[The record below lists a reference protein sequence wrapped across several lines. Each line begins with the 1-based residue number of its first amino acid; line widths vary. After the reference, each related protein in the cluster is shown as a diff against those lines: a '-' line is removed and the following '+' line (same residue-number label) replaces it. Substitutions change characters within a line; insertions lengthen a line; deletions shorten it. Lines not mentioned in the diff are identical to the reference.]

1 MMNDTTDT
9 EAPVL
14 RGLPSHLTVTGL
26 VGSGAQKSVYR
37 AFDRNRGEEI
47 AVICLERRANPRG
60 DVARVEELQ
69 AFARI
74 QSHPHVL
81 DLLEVIELD
90 ERLIV
95 CVPYMSRGDLSRRI
109 ADVDRSPIPIREA
122 LRIGVQLADAI
133 GHVHR
138 HGFIHGDI
146 KAENVLL
153 ADDGTIRL
161 DDFGLVHLGTVP
173 ATAKLSGT
181 LTYVAPERI
190 RGEQADARSD
200 LYSFGCL
207 LYELFSGRA
216 PLSGSTPA
224 ELLNLHL
231 MARPRE
237 LQSRRREVPSGVS
250 QLVDR
255 MLEKQPGS
263 RPQSALEVHGALSA
277 ALRAEAFPAIDA
289 ARSVDLPSR
298 MDGEARLDR
307 IVRGAREGRAAIV
320 LVTGELGSGKSEALR
335 RLGRRALESGFGV
348 SVGIAH
354 AESAVPYSPMIEA
367 LTGVAGELT
376 DLETG
381 QADRLLDFLY
391 LKGPQRPREGADHGV
406 TQDRLFASVLAAL
419 NAASQR
425 RPLLLIL
432 EDLDNADEATLEL
445 LTYLEYAISA
455 RGPMR
460 GLDLLIAA
468 SCRADA
474 IPKGVDEMIRR
485 GGVDSVVDY
494 IELEPLEG
502 RDLVRLVETHGLA
515 SPERTVLDAIAT
527 ASAGNVLSVV
537 EIVRLIRLQGPT
549 PDETTPRSLSE
560 WLERSPLPLDTH
572 GLVARK
578 LAGRSPQ
585 CRHALE
591 LAAIL
596 GIDFEAPLVER
607 LGRALDIDVGSWL
620 EEALE
625 LGILVDRGERLSFS
639 HPLFRE
645 ELNRSV
651 PGERRTW
658 VHLKRVQILQD
669 DVALSEE
676 RRDLEIA
683 HHLIAAG
690 EASDA
695 QELVEYATRAG
706 THALAR
712 FAWSEAA
719 RFFDGAIGRLEKDG
733 PSMKL
738 ASLHHQSGVAFFRV
752 LDASPCLRHFARAVS
767 LYAELGDDMMRSR
780 VSVDRARAVNWM
792 GMMGTPEFDQSRLEL
807 EQCLDRTSVSH
818 RLLRAEILS
827 VLAEQT
833 WATNDPVFAEA
844 LCLEALEETRPE
856 VDHLLRAEIS
866 VTLGL
871 AQLSR
876 LNQRAAL
883 ATWRFGAL
891 HSRWAN
897 ELSSTARCLQ
907 RMRMALFVSGR
918 IDEARALTSEVSAL
932 NRIVQLPSEAAL
944 THAITAAIAVLAGD
958 FEGAEKEMVRGID
971 QLSRA
976 RYPWA
981 LALMIPT
988 RACAR
993 ALAGDLDGAMS
1004 ALEELADSP
1013 IHAVNERD
1021 LETFTERHRSLVN
1034 YFVGDPVRLSPERR
1048 AELIAELQ
1056 NLEHDEA
1063 GLYQACLALELASA
1077 LQDAELARLALPIA
1091 DEAVKRGWIV
1101 TTGWPFFLPRLVGAA
1116 RLILGDV
1123 AGAVE
1128 RLEAAL
1134 PAASSDAFPI
1144 EWGRVRFDLARAL
1157 VLSLE
1162 ESVLPRAVI
1171 LAREAREALGRFPRN
1186 DFLERAEGLVRYL
1199 EERF

>member
-1 MMNDTTDT
+1 MHEPTDA
-9 EAPVL
+9 EASIL
-14 RGLPSHLTVTGL
+14 RGLPSHLTL
-26 VGSGAQKSVYR
+26 NARIGSGTQKPIYR
-37 AFDRNRGEEI
+37 AYDRNRGEEI
-47 AVICLERRANPRG
+47 AVICLERRGAI
-60 DVARVEELQ
+60 ARIEEMQ
-69 AFARI
+69 AFARVRA
-74 QSHPHVL
+74 HPHVL
-81 DLLEVIELD
+81 ELLDVVETD
-90 ERLIV
+90 EHILL
-95 CVPYMSRGDLSRRI
+95 CLPYLARGDLSRRI
-109 ADVDRSPIPIREA
+109 ADSDHSPIPIREA

-133 GHVHR
+133 AHVHR

-153 ADDGTIRL
+153 AEDGSIRL
-161 DDFGLVHLGTVP
+161 ADFGLAHLGIVP

-181 LTYVAPERI
+181 LTYLAPERI
-190 RGEQADARSD
+190 RREPADERSD
-200 LYSFGCL
+200 LYSFGCM

-216 PLSGSTPA
+216 PLSASTPS

-237 LQSRRREVPSGVS
+237 LHSRRRDIPISVS

-255 MLEKQPGS
+255 MLEKQPAS
-263 RPQSALEVHGALSA
+263 RPQSALEIHAALSA
-277 ALRAEAFPAIDA
+277 ALRTDAFLAIDA

-298 MDGEARLDR
+298 TEGEMRLDR
-307 IVRGAREGRAAIV
+307 ILRGAREGHAAIV
-320 LVTGELGSGKSEALR
+320 LVTGELGAGKSEALR
-335 RLGRRALESGFGV
+335 CLGRRAHESGFGV
-348 SVGIAH
+348 SVGIAQ
-354 AESAVPYSPMIEA
+354 AQNAVPYAPMIEA
-367 LTGVAGELT
+367 LMGLAGELA
-376 DLETG
+376 DLAAD

-391 LKGPQRPREGADHGV
+391 LNGPHRIREGTEQGV
-406 TQDRLFASVLAAL
+406 TRDRLFASVLAAL
-419 NAASQR
+419 NAVSQR

-432 EDLDNADEATLEL
+432 EDLDDADEATIEL

-455 RGPMR
+455 RGPLR

-474 IPKGVDEMIRR
+474 IPKGVDEMMRR
-485 GGVDSVVDY
+485 GGPDSVVAC
-494 IELEPLEG
+494 IALEPLEG
-502 RDLVRLVETHGLA
+502 RDLIRLVEAHGME
-515 SPERTVLDAIAT
+515 SPERTVLDGIAT
-527 ASAGNVLSVV
+527 ASAGNVLNAI
-537 EIVRLIRLQGPT
+537 EIVRLIRIQGPT
-549 PDETTPRSLSE
+549 GMTPHSLSE
-560 WLERSPLPLDTH
+560 WLQRSPLPLDTH

-607 LGRALDIDVGSWL
+607 LGRALDIDVGPGL

-625 LGILVDRGERLSFS
+625 LGILVDRGGRLGFS

-651 PGERRTW
+651 PGERRAW
-658 VHLKRVQILQD
+658 VHLKRVQILQSD
-669 DVALSEE
+669 DSLSEE
-676 RRDLEIA
+676 RQDLEIA

-690 EASDA
+690 EASGSQD
-695 QELVEYATRAG
+695 LVEYATRAG
-706 THALAR
+706 THAVAR
-712 FAWSEAA
+712 FAWFEAV
-719 RFFDGAIGRLEKDG
+719 RFFDAAIARLEKDG
-733 PSMKL
+733 PSIKL
-738 ASLHHQSGVAFFRV
+738 ASLHHLAGSAYFRL
-752 LDASPCLRHFARAVS
+752 LDATPCLRHFTRAAS
-767 LYAELGDDMMRSR
+767 LYAELGDEMMRSR

-792 GMMGTPEFDQSRLEL
+792 GMMGSPEFDQSRLEL

-818 RLLRAEILS
+818 RSLRAEILA
-827 VLAEQT
+827 VLAEQA
-833 WATNDPVFAEA
+833 WAASDPVFAES

-856 VDHLLRAEIS
+856 LDPLLRAEIS
-866 VTLGL
+866 ITLGL

-891 HSRWAN
+891 HGRRAN
-897 ELSSTARCLQ
+897 DLSATARCLQ

-918 IDEARALTSEVSAL
+918 IEEARALSSEVSAL

-944 THAITAAIAVLAGD
+944 THAITAATAVLAGE
-958 FEGAEKEMVRGID
+958 FELAEKEIERGVG
-971 QLSRA
+971 QLARA

-1013 IHAVNERD
+1013 IHVVNERD

-1034 YFVGDPVRLSPERR
+1034 YFVGDPVRFSPERR
-1048 AELIAELQ
+1048 AELISELE

-1077 LQDAELARLALPIA
+1077 LQDADLARLALPIVE
-1091 DEAVKRGWIV
+1091 DAVERGWVV
-1101 TTGWPFFLPRLVGAA
+1101 TTGWPFFLPRLVGSA

-1123 AGAVE
+1123 AGAIA

-1134 PAASSDAFPI
+1134 PAAPIDAFPI

-1162 ESVLPRAVI
+1162 ESDRPRAAI
-1171 LAREAREALGRFPRN
+1171 LAREARDALGRFPRN